1 MMSISKK
8 VTIVIPTRNRPKEVI
23 NCLESVL
30 AQSILPQEIV
40 IVDGGDEYTLKEELN
55 QLYLDKYN
63 ISLKYVNADVGTA
76 RARNIGADHAEGEYI
91 FFLDDDVILD
101 KDYIKEIVRVYEIY
115 PKEKIGGVTGKV
127 IHFGKEEIFRGG
139 IAYHIFASI
148 FLMGR
153 YGNGRFQSS
162 GSPTLIRPD
171 TNQITECGF
180 LFGCS
185 MAFRKKVF
193 CEFKSDE
200 AFTGYSFGEDLDL
213 AYRVSRKY
221 TNYYNPLA
229 KLIHTISWTARRDKY
244 QISKA
249 MVQNLFYIFR
259 KNYPQDLK
267 HKSAFW
273 WSMIGFC
280 ILQTVRTLLR
290 GRGSIRG
297 LLAGVISILKQ
308 R

>member
-1 MMSISKK
+1 MMSVSKK
-8 VTIVIPTRNRPKEVI
+8 ISVIIPTRNRPKEVI

-40 IVDGGDEYTLKEELN
+40 IIDGGDEYTLKEELN

-63 ISLKYVNADVGTA
+63 ISLRYVNVDAGIA
-76 RARNIGADHAEGEYI
+76 QARNIGADHAEGEYTI
-91 FFLDDDVILD
+91 FLDDDVVLD
-101 KDYIKEIVRVYEIY
+101 KDYIKEILRVYQTY
-115 PKEKIGGVTGKV
+115 PAEKIGGVTGKV
-127 IHFGKEEIFRGG
+127 IHFGREEIFRGG
-139 IAYHIFASI
+139 IAYHIFASV
-148 FLMGR
+148 FLLGK

-171 TNQITECGF
+171 TNQIAECEF
-180 LFGCS
+180 LFGCN
-185 MAFRKKVF
+185 MVFRKKVY
-193 CEFKSDE
+193 CEFKCDE
-200 AFTGYSFGEDLDL
+200 TFTGYSFGEDLDL

-229 KLIHTISWTARRDKY
+229 KLIHTTSQTARRDNY
-244 QISKA
+244 QISK
-249 MVQNLFYIFR
+249 MKVQNLFYIFK

-273 WSMIGFC
+273 WWMIGFC
-280 ILQTVRTLLR
+280 ILETVCSLLR
-290 GRGSIRG
+290 GRGSTRG
-297 LLAGVISILKQ
+297 LLAGVISILKE